1 MSFIL
6 YNYELHSKGKNQI
19 LKKKKKTMQKLW
31 CRVCLEVAF
40 YDQTGYRGF
49 CLSVIF
55 KGRM

>member
-1 MSFIL
+1 MSFIQKAKI
-6 YNYELHSKGKNQI
+6 NFE
-19 LKKKKKTMQKLW
+19 KKKKTMQKLW